1 MTTDTD
7 IPANTDTTELSSAKE
22 PSDTSKLS
30 VMLEALIFAAEKP
43 LSPKQLRSHIQ
54 EQTGRGFTLKAIKD
68 ELVEL
73 VATYQDRGIQ
83 LVMVAGGYR
92 FQTNTEVKPLI
103 QSIQKEKTSKI
114 SPAMM
119 ETLAVIAYKQPI
131 TRAEI
136 EEIRGVA
143 VSSYIIKTLTERT
156 WVKTDGY
163 KEVPGR
169 PAFYVTTPEF
179 LAYFGLNS
187 LTQLPELMPMN
198 QADHVNQTVEA
209 SLLAHDV

>member
-1 MTTDTD
+1 MTTEIDT
-7 IPANTDTTELSSAKE
+7 PASNNTTNNNTT
-22 PSDTSKLS
+22 KLS
-30 VMLEALIFAAEKP
+30 AMLEALIFAAEKP
-43 LSPKQLRSHIQ
+43 LTPKQLRSYIQ

-68 ELVEL
+68 ELAEL
-73 VATYQDRGIQ
+73 VNTYQHRGIQ
-83 LVMVAGGYR
+83 LAMVAGGYR
-92 FQTNTEVKPLI
+92 FQTNTAVKPLI

-143 VSSYIIKTLTERT
+143 VSSYIIKTLTERA

-169 PAFYVTTPEF
+169 PALYVTTPEF

-187 LTQLPELMPMN
+187 LTQLPELMPIS
-198 QADHVNQTVEA
+198 QADHASHAVEA
-209 SLLAHDV
+209 SLLEQES